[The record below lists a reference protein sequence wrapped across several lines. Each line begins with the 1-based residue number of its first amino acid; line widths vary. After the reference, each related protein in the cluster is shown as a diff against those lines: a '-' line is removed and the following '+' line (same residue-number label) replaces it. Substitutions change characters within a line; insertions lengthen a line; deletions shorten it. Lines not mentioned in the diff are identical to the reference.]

1 MRSTELK
8 EIDTRILAQLQ
19 EDAGLSSAVLAER
32 VGLSTAAYER
42 RVQALEKAGVIK
54 KYTALVDAR
63 VAELAVTVFVQ
74 VRFDWHVK
82 ERLELFEK
90 TILEQPE
97 VLECYMLTGDADYLL
112 RVIVP
117 DVATYE
123 RFLVERLRRLPGLAR
138 LKSGFA
144 LRQVKTSK
152 ALPLPESPKPERR
165 TPRRQRTKTTP
176 AFER

>member
-1 MRSTELK
+1 MRPLELS

-19 EDAGLSSAVLAER
+19 DDAGLSSAALAQR
-32 VGLSTAAYER
+32 VGLSPAACIR
-42 RVQALEKAGVIK
+42 RVQALEKAGVIR
-54 KYTALVDAR
+54 KYAALVDAPAVER
-63 VAELAVTVFVQ
+63 GVTVFVQ

-90 TILEQPE
+90 TIMEQPE
-97 VLECYMLTGDADYLL
+97 VLECYLLTGDADYLL

-123 RFLVERLRRLPGLAR
+123 RFLVAHLRRLPGLAR

-144 LRQVKTSK
+144 LRQVKHSRIV
-152 ALPLPESPKPERR
+152 PLAEGPKIEVRP
-165 TPRRQRTKTTP
+165 PRRQRTKT
-176 AFER
+176 

>member
-1 MRSTELK
+1 MRSIELK

-32 VGLSTAAYER
+32 VGLSTAAYVR

-54 KYTALVDAR
+54 KYSALVDAR
-63 VAELAVTVFVQ
+63 VAELGVTVFVQ
-74 VRFDWHVK
+74 VQFDWHVK

-97 VLECYMLTGDADYLL
+97 VLECYLLTGDADYLL

-123 RFLVERLRRLPGLAR
+123 RFLVERLRRLPGLAH

-144 LRQVKTSK
+144 LRQVKNSK
-152 ALPLPESPKPERR
+152 TLLLSEHPKVERR
-165 TPRRQRTKTTP
+165 PPRRQRTK
-176 AFER
+176 ANSRSAR

>member
-1 MRSTELK
+1 MRSSRLT

-19 EDAGLSSAVLAER
+19 QDAGVPSAVLAER
-32 VGLSTAAYER
+32 VGLSPAAYAR

-54 KYTALVDAR
+54 TYKALVDPR
-63 VAELAVTVFVQ
+63 MAETGVTVFVQ

-97 VLECYMLTGDADYLL
+97 VVECFLLTGDADYLL
-112 RVIVP
+112 RVMVP
-117 DVATYE
+117 DVSTYE

-144 LRQVKTSK
+144 IRQVKNSM
-152 ALPLPESPKPERR
+152 ALPPENIPRTERR
-165 TPRRQRTKTTP
+165 TSRRQRTKAA
-176 AFER
+176 AF

>member
-1 MRSTELK
+1 MRSIELND
-8 EIDTRILAQLQ
+8 IDIRILSQLQ
-19 EDAGLSSAVLAER
+19 EDAGLSGAALAER
-32 VGLSTAAYER
+32 VGLSIAGCAR

-63 VAELAVTVFVQ
+63 VADFGVTVFVQ

-97 VLECYMLTGDADYLL
+97 VVECHLLTGDADYLL

-117 DVATYE
+117 DVSSYE
-123 RFLVERLRRLPGLAR
+123 RFLVEHLRRLPGLAR

-144 LRQVKTSK
+144 LRQVKHSRV
-152 ALPLPESPKPERR
+152 LPMEGTITEGRP
-165 TPRRQRTKTTP
+165 PRRQRTKAKSPP
-176 AFER
+176 AR